1 MNAANRKSWII
12 NLAALAALTAALL
25 IPARLNMFNDYIK
38 GVITWTLVN
47 VIMAVSLNLV
57 CGLLGYLALGHAG
70 FMAVGAYASAMVSL
84 NWKVPLSFPLALLA
98 GGLAAAAAGMV
109 IGIPVLRLKG
119 DYLAIITLGFG
130 EIVRII
136 LNNIPALGGA
146 RSLRG
151 IPRITTIP
159 AAYLAVV
166 ICVAL
171 MFTLGRSRHGRA
183 ILSIREDEVAATS
196 SGIPVMYY
204 KMLAFTIAAF
214 FAGIAGG
221 LYAHNAGTLNPNRF
235 NFDRSIEYLV
245 MVVLG
250 GMGSITGAVIA
261 AAVLTA
267 LPEML
272 RWLSDYR
279 MLIYSLALILMMLFR
294 PDGLL
299 GTAEFS
305 IARMLE
311 RVRRARTGARSS
323 RADRGNDG

>member
-1 MNAANRKSWII
+1 MNAATRNSWILNAI
-12 NLAALAALTAALL
+12 ALAALSAAFLLPIQSGAVNAYIVGLL
-25 IPARLNMFNDYIK
+25 ITALINI
-38 GVITWTLVN
+38 
-47 VIMAVSLNLV
+47 IMATSLNLV
-57 CGLLGYLALGHAG
+57 CGLLGYLALGHAA
-70 FMAVGAYASAMVSL
+70 FMGVGAYAAALVSIHW
-84 NWKVPLSFPLALLA
+84 NVPLSFPLALLV
-98 GGLAAAAAGMV
+98 GGIAAAITGV
-109 IGIPVLRLKG
+109 IIGVPALRLRG

-136 LNNIPALGGA
+136 MNNMPILGGA

-151 IPRITTIP
+151 IPRITTVP
-159 AAYLAVV
+159 VAYAVV
-166 ICVAL
+166 IICVTL

-196 SGIPVMYY
+196 SGIPVTYY
-204 KMLAFTIAAF
+204 KILAFTLAAF

-221 LYAHNAGTLNPNRF
+221 LYAHYMGVLNPNRF

-250 GMGSITGAVIA
+250 GMGSITGAIIA
-261 AAVLTA
+261 AIVLTL
-267 LPEML
+267 LPELL
-272 RWLSDYR
+272 RGLSNYR

-305 IARMLE
+305 LASIGRLF
-311 RVRRARTGARSS
+311 RRTRRSAQNEGRDHS
-323 RADRGNDG
+323 ES